1 MTFIVIFFFNC
12 HFRLCEEL
20 EYSELLDNAAL
31 ASEAVERMTL
41 VAAFAISA
49 YGYCNAR
56 AGHKPFNPL
65 LGKYDNFILRP
76 NSLCSRNFQNVTL
89 RLDFVAI

>member
-1 MTFIVIFFFNC
+1 MTLIVIFFFNC

-65 LGKYDNFILRP
+65 LGKKGLISRKNYRKNSNFHTVY
-76 NSLCSRNFQNVTL
+76 F
-89 RLDFVAI
+89 F

>member
-20 EYSELLDNAAL
+20 EYSELLDNAAI

-65 LGKYDNFILRP
+65 LGKKDLISRKNYRK
-76 NSLCSRNFQNVTL
+76 NSKCSHCVF
-89 RLDFVAI
+89 F

>member
-1 MTFIVIFFFNC
+1 MTLIVIFFFNC

-20 EYSELLDNAAL
+20 EYSELLDNAAI

-65 LGKYDNFILRP
+65 LGKA
-76 NSLCSRNFQNVTL
+76 LCSKTFKNVKL
-89 RLDFVAI
+89 RLDLVAI